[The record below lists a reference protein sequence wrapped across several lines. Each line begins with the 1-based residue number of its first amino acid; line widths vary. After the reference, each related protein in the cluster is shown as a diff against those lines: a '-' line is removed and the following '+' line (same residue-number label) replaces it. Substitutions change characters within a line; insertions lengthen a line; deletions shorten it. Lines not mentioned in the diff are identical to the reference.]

1 MHTYTYIQERMT
13 LMSPVPLATT
23 HSHRPSSTAESDG
36 YFSEVFDNEDSQD
49 TTILSDT
56 LSSLLNGPLAN
67 SPTTTT
73 FINKVCSQQPIQL
86 ID

>member
-1 MHTYTYIQERMT
+1 MT

-23 HSHRPSSTAESDG
+23 HSHRPSSSSIAESDG

-49 TTILSDT
+49 ATILSDT
-56 LSSLLNGPLAN
+56 LSSLLNAPLAN

-73 FINKVCSQQPIQL
+73 FINKVWSQQPNQL